1 MSTQKTTK
9 TKKNKLP
16 TSSKK
21 QKTTNEIFHYDYR
34 QLLILAMFNIVLT
47 CTLFVLSKFIAQN
60 NIITTAIQFYMLVF
74 VMVLTL
80 LSLAGSL
87 FVVISPLNLAIV
99 TDETIKIDHNQPL
112 RWEDIEIA
120 KEFVV
125 NCFFK
130 RPVIVLQLKQGVEYK
145 LTFMQ
150 KICKNH
156 KFTAFSI
163 PLYAMSNKEAEK
175 IRKHIIKHC
184 KYEKLYN

>member
-1 MSTQKTTK
+1 MSIQK
-9 TKKNKLP
+9 TKKDKITKSLK
-16 TSSKK
+16 SSKK
-21 QKTTNEIFHYDYR
+21 QQTTNEIFHYEYK
-34 QLLILAMFNIVLT
+34 QLLIWAMFNVALT
-47 CTLFVLSKFIAQN
+47 CSLFFICKFIAQN
-60 NIITTAIQFYMLVF
+60 NIITTASQFYLLVC
-74 VMVLTL
+74 VMILTL

-120 KEFVV
+120 REFRV
-125 NCFFK
+125 NNIFK
-130 RPVIVLQLKQGVEYK
+130 RSVIALHLKQGVEYK

-163 PLYAMSNKEAEK
+163 PLYAMNSSEAEK